1 MKHVLFAVMFAS
13 LAAGA
18 SAQTDKQEVAALR
31 GECSAKY
38 SAKYMAKLDG
48 KAKDSNEYQFV
59 YSKGVYKGEQVAGK
73 KLDCTEQQYA
83 AYLNTVDPTRVM
95 TAYPTAAGRPMV
107 KPVETTK

>member
-1 MKHVLFAVMFAS
+1 MKHVLFAMMFAS

-18 SAQTDKQEVAALR
+18 SAQTDKQEVVALR
-31 GECSAKY
+31 GECA
-38 SAKYMAKLDG
+38 AKYMAKLDG

-59 YSKGVYKGEQVAGK
+59 YYKGEYKGEQTAGK

-95 TAYPTAAGRPMV
+95 TAYPTAAGRPTV
-107 KPVETTK
+107 KAK